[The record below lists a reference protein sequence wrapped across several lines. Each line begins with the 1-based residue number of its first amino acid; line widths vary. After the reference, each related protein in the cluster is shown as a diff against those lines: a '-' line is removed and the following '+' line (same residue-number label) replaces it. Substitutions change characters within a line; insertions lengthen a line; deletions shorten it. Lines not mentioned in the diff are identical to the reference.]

1 MSQET
6 DEIVILEKYCNL
18 LLNENGIRYVGIIN
32 NMGRQIAGRYH
43 DEITPL
49 VDEEEHKISLE
60 HTMEVMLTKDL
71 DDSLG
76 PVEHIVTTR
85 KKVSMITIPREK
97 HSILISTE
105 RKIDTE
111 KIIKKAFVFL
121 PKNNI

>member
-49 VDEEEHKISLE
+49 VDE
-60 HTMEVMLTKDL
+60 
-71 DDSLG
+71 
-76 PVEHIVTTR
+76 
-85 KKVSMITIPREK
+85 
-97 HSILISTE
+97 
-105 RKIDTE
+105 
-111 KIIKKAFVFL
+111 
-121 PKNNI
+121 